1 VGALNIY
8 ERLVVS
14 LFMVAATIGILS
26 PPESTPVYDDTK
38 LRLEIAQLKMQ
49 LNSVITS
56 TELNNQMIQGNTDRY
71 RRVSEAQNEYFKQ
84 FNRMQDKFARSK

>member
-1 VGALNIY
+1 MKPITLLMVFIIA
-8 ERLVVS
+8 
-14 LFMVAATIGILS
+14 VAAMVILS
-26 PPESTPVYDDTK
+26 PKPTPVYDETE

-84 FNRMQDKFARSK
+84 FNRMSDRLARSK